1 MLNIMPAIA
10 LPAINAMLNATS
22 AFFIISG
29 FIFIKQR
36 RINAHRASMVA
47 ALTSSTI
54 FLISYLY
61 YHATHGSTRF
71 SGEGLIRPVYFTI
84 LLTHTVL
91 AALVVPFV
99 LAAVYRAA
107 RGQFSQH
114 ARIARWTFP
123 IWLYVSVTGV
133 IVYLML
139 YQFYP
144 AH

>member
-1 MLNIMPAIA
+1 MLAIS
-10 LPAINAMLNATS
+10 LPAINALLNSTS

-29 FIFIKQR
+29 FICIKQR
-36 RINAHRASMVA
+36 RITAHRGCMVA
-47 ALTSSTI
+47 ALISSTI

-71 SGEGLIRPVYFTI
+71 SGEGFIRPVYFTI
-84 LLTHTVL
+84 LFTHTVL
-91 AALVVPFV
+91 AAVVVPFV
-99 LAAVYRAA
+99 LMAFYRAA
-107 RGQFSQH
+107 RNQFAQH

-133 IVYLML
+133 VVYLML

-144 AH
+144 AR